1 MNMKKMRG
9 AVDPLTLGWIVAGIA
24 VLLST
29 ASVDN
34 NIQDKKAQQKQQDA
48 AQQAVYQQVEA
59 APATVIPATYKA
71 VE

>member
-34 NIQDKKAQQKQQDA
+34 NIQDKKAQQKQHDA